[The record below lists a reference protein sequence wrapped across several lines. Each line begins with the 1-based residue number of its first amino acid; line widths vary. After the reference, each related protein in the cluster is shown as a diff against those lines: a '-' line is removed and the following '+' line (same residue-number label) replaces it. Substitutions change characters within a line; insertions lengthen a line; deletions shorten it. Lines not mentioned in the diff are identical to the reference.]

1 MDQRNEKKNLK
12 NFDCKAN
19 HATKKLLS
27 YAYNFALFCHF

>member
-1 MDQRNEKKNLK
+1 MNQRNEKKKNL
-12 NFDCKAN
+12 NFDCEAN